1 MRGQRP
7 GAPFLEEPDEIETK
21 EGDSCWINHMRI
33 CGPDCIAYNPDSF
46 DEAGSPVQ
54 GPTQC
59 SLIVL
64 TGQLASGVTALVQI
78 KKQEARSKQSAPMPA
93 PPKVGT

>member
-7 GAPFLEEPDEIETK
+7 GSPFIEEPDEIEAK
-21 EGDSCWINHMRI
+21 EGDACWLNHARI
-33 CGPDCIAYNPDSF
+33 CGPDCIAHNIDSF
-46 DEAGSPVQ
+46 DEAGFPVQ

-64 TGQLASGVTALVQI
+64 AGQLASGVTALVQL
-78 KKQEARSKQSAPMPA
+78 KKQDTHSRRSPPMPT